1 MTSRC
6 GPCGLW
12 QALGLSEPKA
22 RLAAS
27 DDGLR
32 TVWHAQLAED
42 VIDVIPNR
50 LRAQAQ
56 PVRNL
61 HVVKSRCDEVEDL
74 ALTFGEL
81 ESTAPAESIVPNG
94 AAGIQRS
101 RRSIGA
107 TLLDARGECGF
118 GFRAGRT
125 PLPGLRPRAGGP
137 PRRVFARPRASASQE
152 SDRQLSGRG
161 PKHRSHRSWRA
172 ILLRPP
178 VMLSGAEFRQTR
190 ATARACYPELSR
202 EHLTERG
209 ILFPPTEL
217 DQLQHRLCFFD
228 DSRRCIAFQYSCVG
242 EIMGRESARSVRDLQ
257 FARTA
262 LARHISWD
270 QRSKEARMQEL
281 AA

>member
-22 RLAAS
+22 RLTAS

-81 ESTAPAESIVPNG
+81 VKARLLLSRSFRMAPQEFSDLVEVLAPRWLMLEENVVSAFERDELRSRDCARAFAYAAPA
-94 AAGIQRS
+94 
-101 RRSIGA
+101 
-107 TLLDARGECGF
+107 
-118 GFRAGRT
+118 
-125 PLPGLRPRAGGP
+125 
-137 PRRVFARPRASASQE
+137 FACTDFE
-152 SDRQLSGRG
+152 
-161 PKHRSHRSWRA
+161 
-172 ILLRPP
+172 
-178 VMLSGAEFRQTR
+178 
-190 ATARACYPELSR
+190 
-202 EHLTERG
+202 
-209 ILFPPTEL
+209 
-217 DQLQHRLCFFD
+217 
-228 DSRRCIAFQYSCVG
+228 
-242 EIMGRESARSVRDLQ
+242 
-257 FARTA
+257 
-262 LARHISWD
+262 
-270 QRSKEARMQEL
+270 
-281 AA
+281 